1 MTTTTARPLVELP
14 KAHLH
19 VHLEGAM
26 RPSTLDELCRAQGN
40 RISEQCQEAGEICF
54 VPSGPLEFAA

>member
-1 MTTTTARPLVELP
+1 MDAGGMDLKNTQ
-14 KAHLH
+14 
-19 VHLEGAM
+19 G
-26 RPSTLDELCRAQGN
+26 QGN